1 MIMLF
6 GVMVVLLRL
15 VRNSPWLMFML
26 HVRMGQSKG
35 CGIRFQRDCN
45 PWGEEGCASAAIS
58 MQLNLLMNEGRL
70 GLDPG
75 FWIMSPSVVS

>member
-1 MIMLF
+1 MF
-6 GVMVVLLRL
+6 SGVMVVLLSL
-15 VRNSPWLMFML
+15 VWSFLWLMSMP